1 MNWKEW
7 VIIGVVVV
15 IVLLGILSF
24 WLPCGVVIRSEWKE
38 FPRNETECLLYQEPQ
53 PDKFK
58 WENKTC
64 WMYTEQWIC

>member
-1 MNWKEW
+1 MGHNWGCSCHCLIRH
-7 VIIGVVVV
+7 IIFLVT
-15 IVLLGILSF
+15 LR
-24 WLPCGVVIRSEWKE
+24 CGVVIRSEWKE